1 MDTPDFRLLFEAAPY
16 MLTVSTPEL
25 VIAAVS
31 DTALAVTGKQ
41 RDEMVGRGFFEV
53 FPEDPD
59 DQDSSAAP
67 LRPAL
72 DRVLRLG
79 VTSEMPILK
88 YNIERPESDG
98 GGFEE
103 RFWTVR
109 HSPVFGPDGRVAYV
123 ITTSEDVTELAALRG
138 QIRNADDAAP
148 GRGDATSDIASLN
161 QLALMRRARA
171 QAEAQLS
178 QVNQRLAASEAMF
191 RVAMEHAP
199 VGMALVGLD
208 GRFLRV
214 NRSLCDMLGY
224 PQADLLELSFT
235 DVTFPADLDA
245 HREVQERLLSG
256 AVPAFRIDKRYVHRD
271 GTVID
276 AELMCSL
283 APASDSSPAYFIEQI
298 TDTTEIAHARRLLE
312 EQRAAA
318 ERANEAKSEF
328 LSRMSHELRTPLNSI
343 LGFAQLLELQEL
355 SDDERDSISHILKGG
370 RHLLALIND
379 VLDISR
385 IEAGR
390 LGMSVEA
397 VNLTASAVAAV
408 EFVGPIANE
417 RNITIGARAPE
428 ADVWVA
434 ADSRRVTQVLLNL
447 LSNAIKYTPVSA
459 LVEVSIEMRN
469 GRAILTVSDNGPG
482 IPPESLPKLF
492 VPFER
497 LGADATAT
505 EGAGIGLALA
515 RGLVEAMKGTIEVSS
530 VVGEGSSF
538 TVVLPAA
545 AAPGIDQVTGDRD
558 SAITDGTH
566 DSAAEKVVLY
576 VEDNRANTDL
586 MAKVLAQRPGLRL
599 VTAATLA
606 MGRERIREQLP
617 NLVLLDLHLP
627 DGHGQELLAEL
638 RVEQATRETPVVV
651 LTADAMPGQRT
662 SMLAAGANDYLTKPL
677 EITRTLELI
686 DRLLSQP

>member
-1 MDTPDFRLLFEAAPY
+1 MDALDFRLLFEAAPY

-25 VIAAVS
+25 VVAAVS

-59 DQDSSAAP
+59 DQDSSAAT

-109 HSPVFGPDGRVAYV
+109 HSPVFGTDGRVAYV
-123 ITTSEDVTELAALRG
+123 ITTSEDVTELAVLRE
-138 QIRNADDAAP
+138 QIRNAHDADL
-148 GRGDATSDIASLN
+148 GRGDATSDITSLN
-161 QLALMRRARA
+161 QLALMRRSRA

-208 GRFLRV
+208 GRYMQV
-214 NRSLCDMLGY
+214 NRSLCEMLGY
-224 PQADLLELSFT
+224 SNAELLELSIT
-235 DVTFPADLDA
+235 DVTFPADRDA
-245 HREVQERLLSG
+245 HREAQERLLSG
-256 AVPAFRIDKRYVHRD
+256 AVTAFRIDERYVHRD
-271 GTVID
+271 GAVID
-276 AELMCSL
+276 AELMCTL
-283 APASDSSPAYFIEQI
+283 APASGSSPAYFIKQI
-298 TDTTEIAHARRLLE
+298 TDMTEITHARRLLE

-355 SDDERDSISHILKGG
+355 SDGERDSVSYILKGG

-408 EFVGPIANE
+408 EFIGPMANE
-417 RNITIGARAPE
+417 RSITIGARAPE
-428 ADVWVA
+428 ADVWVV

-447 LSNAIKYTPVSA
+447 LSNAIKYTPVSG
-459 LVEVSIEMRN
+459 LVEVSIEVRN
-469 GRAILTVSDNGPG
+469 GRAMLTVSDNGPG

-515 RGLVEAMKGTIEVSS
+515 QGLVEAMNGTIEVSS

-538 TVVLPAA
+538 TVVLPAGV
-545 AAPGIDQVTGDRD
+545 APGIDQVTGDRD
-558 SAITDGTH
+558 RAITDGTH
-566 DSAAEKVVLY
+566 DSAAAKIVLY

-617 NLVLLDLHLP
+617 DLVLLDLHLP

-677 EITRTLELI
+677 EITKTLELI
-686 DRLLSQP
+686 DRILSQP